1 MIARAPSTPA
11 RGRRFFAAFA
21 HRSFRL
27 WFTGQI
33 VSLVGTWMHN
43 MALGWL
49 VYQLTGSALLLG
61 AVGMCSSLP
70 MLLFT
75 LWGGVLADRYPK
87 RRILIVTQACLMILA
102 FALAALAAGP
112 WIRFWHVLLLA
123 TLGGIVMA
131 FDMPARQAIVIEL
144 VGESDLMNAVALN
157 SSVFNAAR
165 IVGPMVAGALLP
177 LIQASGCFLLNG
189 ISFSA
194 VLVSLLLM
202 RHEER
207 AGVGSAVSLWRHAA
221 EAFRY
226 VRTRPA
232 LTLLF
237 AQLAVLG
244 IFGWTYTILMPVFA
258 GEVLRVGE
266 RGFGLLMAANGAGAL
281 VASLTMAMVR
291 NEPRQQR
298 VFMGMALFA
307 MAQFLFTTSGW
318 LPMAMLWL
326 AVAGWAMIVFFTTA
340 NTLVQSTTPDALRG
354 RVMGIYSLTFTGT
367 SPLGSLQAGMLADQ
381 FGAPVAVRVGAV
393 ACLLTACF
401 SLALLPRVGALGAP
415 RESPTTGRQAV

>member
-1 MIARAPSTPA
+1 MIARAPTTPA
-11 RGRRFFAAFA
+11 RGRRFLAAFA

-27 WFTGQI
+27 WFAGQI
-33 VSLVGTWMHN
+33 VSLVGTWMQN
-43 MALGWL
+43 MAQGWL
-49 VYQLTGSALLLG
+49 VYQLTGSSLLLG
-61 AVGMCSSLP
+61 MVGMCGSLP

-75 LWGGVLADRYPK
+75 LWGGVLADQFPK
-87 RRILIVTQACLMILA
+87 RRILIVTQALLMLLA

-112 WIRFWHVLLLA
+112 WIRFWHVLVVA
-123 TLGGIVMA
+123 TLGGVAMA

-165 IVGPMVAGALLP
+165 IIGPMVAGALLP
-177 LIQASGCFLLNG
+177 VIQAAGCFFLNG
-189 ISFSA
+189 VSFLA
-194 VLVSLLLM
+194 VLTGLLLM
-202 RHEER
+202 RHEGRE
-207 AGVGSAVSLWRHAA
+207 AGYLRSEGGSAVSLWRHAA

-244 IFGWTYTILMPVFA
+244 VFGWTYTVLMPVFA

-298 VFMGMALFA
+298 VFLGMTLFA
-307 MAQFLFTTSGW
+307 AAQLLFAGSRS
-318 LPMAMLWL
+318 L
-326 AVAGWAMIVFFTTA
+326 ALAILCLVIAGWAMIVFFTTA

-367 SPLGSLQAGMLADQ
+367 SPLGSLQAGMLADR
-381 FGAPVAVRVGAV
+381 FGAPVAVLVGATV
-393 ACLLTACF
+393 CLLTALL
-401 SLALLPRVGALGAP
+401 SLALLPRVGALVARGERP
-415 RESPTTGRQAV
+415 

>member
-1 MIARAPSTPA
+1 MTARAPSPAA
-11 RGRRFFAAFA
+11 RGHRFFAAFA

-27 WFTGQI
+27 WFAGQI
-33 VSLVGTWMHN
+33 VSLVGTWMQN
-43 MALGWL
+43 MAQGWL
-49 VYQLTGSALLLG
+49 VYQLTGSSLLLG
-61 AVGMCSSLP
+61 TVGMCGSLP

-75 LWGGVLADRYPK
+75 LWGGVLADRFPK
-87 RRILIVTQACLMILA
+87 RRILIVTQVLLMLLA

-112 WIRFWHVLLLA
+112 WIRFWHVLVVA
-123 TLGGIVMA
+123 TLGGVVMA

-144 VGESDLMNAVALN
+144 VGEGDLMNAVALN

-177 LIQASGCFLLNG
+177 VIQAWGCFLVNG
-189 ISFSA
+189 ISFLA
-194 VLVSLLLM
+194 VLAGLLMM

-207 AGVGSAVSLWRHAA
+207 AVAQSAVPLWRHAA

-226 VRTRPA
+226 VRSQPA

-244 IFGWTYTILMPVFA
+244 VFGWTYTVLMPVFA
-258 GEVLRVGE
+258 DRVLRVGE

-281 VASLTMAMVR
+281 AASLTMATLR
-291 NEPRQQR
+291 NEPRQRR
-298 VFMGMALFA
+298 VFIGMALFA
-307 MAQFLFTTSGW
+307 AAQLFFTASRFLP
-318 LPMAMLWL
+318 LAMLFL
-326 AVAGWAMIVFFTTA
+326 AVAGWAMIIFFTTA

-367 SPLGSLQAGMLADQ
+367 SPLGSLQAGLLADH
-381 FGAPVAVRVGAV
+381 FGAPVAVRVGATV
-393 ACLLTACF
+393 CLLSAF
-401 SLALLPRVGALGAP
+401 LSLALLPRVGPL
-415 RESPTTGRQAV
+415 TTRRQLPV